1 MAPAALLSSAP
12 VQSLCPSCRI
22 TKKWQSKR
30 VVSSG
35 LALTRASSHGNI
47 DKASVKSSMSLR
59 PLESVFGRRRRSG
72 VGSETGSCSS
82 RHVFTAAVEG
92 SIAVDETEASAPGNV
107 VESSEE
113 NAETASAAAAPA
125 KAVRFKPRIPGQK
138 ARREDP
144 TVPAEALVEGAVF
157 TGKVTTI
164 QPFGAFVNFGAF
176 TDGLVHISKMSTGYV
191 SNVSDI
197 VKLGQEVKVTILNV
211 EQSSGRIALS
221 MVDKEE
227 KEAAAK
233 EAAAKTGDGEEGTER
248 SRFQQGPD
256 GRPVNRG
263 RIAGSARQNR
273 RDEYQKPPTKLS
285 KGQEVEGTVKNK
297 IRSGVFVELPK
308 NEEGFLRYSDIPG
321 GENMAPESSL
331 QTGENIKATVLRID
345 RGKIILTMKPIVDI
359 SSVNRDI
366 NQGKDSGATNP
377 FEIAFRA
384 FNLIPV
390 EPAGPVE
397 EDVPEKEIAF
407 QEAAA
412 VEEVIPDAAALVEGN
427 EADVIAAV
435 EDSPVAEEKD
445 VVPDAPVVEASP
457 AEEEAVGEAPA
468 SVDDVVSEAT
478 ATAMEEDVSA
488 VEEAPVGFE
497 ASALDDIPA
506 GSVPETEAAGKE
518 APVAEEGIQEAA
530 VVVADSLAAVEEAI
544 PKVAAVVKDSPAA
557 VEEVS
562 AEEQSVAGAAT
573 APVAE
578 EEVASEAI
586 AEVSAAVE
594 DSPAAVEDENP
605 TEKRLVRETAAPVA
619 KQEFVS
625 EAATTPIVEEPVLE
639 KGQVG
644 VSAAIVKQLRDETGA
659 GMMDCKRALA
669 ATGGDIEKARETL
682 RKRGLASA
690 EKKASRITS
699 EGLIGSYI
707 HDSRIGVLLEV
718 NCETDFVSRGPVFK
732 SLVEDLGMQV
742 VASQQVQYVCV
753 EDIPAEVVD
762 KEKELEAQ
770 REDLVNK
777 PGPIR
782 TKIVDG
788 RVWKRL
794 NELAL
799 LEQPYIRDDEILVKD
814 FVKRTVATLG
824 ENIQIRRFERYVL
837 GEGLQQKGTDFAA
850 EVATQKA
857 VKAPAEAPKK
867 AEEAPPAP
875 LDSDKKVFVS
885 AIMVKELRDQT
896 GAGMMDCKKAL
907 ASTGN
912 DLAKAVEFLRKKG
925 LASADK
931 KASRLA
937 SEGLIGTYIH
947 DGRIGILVEVNC
959 ETDFVARGERFKE
972 LVDDLA
978 MQIAAYPQVE
988 VVSLDDV
995 PADVLAKEREL
1006 ESGKEDLARKPEAI
1020 RAKIVDGRVAK
1031 RLAELALLEQPYIKD
1046 DMKLVR
1052 DVVKEAIA
1060 SVGENIQVRRFTRFN
1075 LGEGRTSE
1083 DAHCTELG
1091 TSIMTNAK
1099 GISSIGIRE

>member
-35 LALTRASSHGNI
+35 LALTRASPHGNI

-92 SIAVDETEASAPGNV
+92 SIAVDETESLAPGNV

-113 NAETASAAAAPA
+113 NAESASAAAAPA

-233 EAAAKTGDGEEGTER
+233 EAAAKTGDAEEGTER

-263 RIAGSARQNR
+263 RIAGGARQNR

-285 KGQEVEGTVKNK
+285 KGQQVEGTVKNK

-397 EDVPEKEIAF
+397 EDVSEKEIAF

-427 EADVIAAV
+427 VADVIAAV
-435 EDSPVAEEKD
+435 EDSPVAEEKE
-445 VVPDAPVVEASP
+445 VVPDAPVVEASL

-488 VEEAPVGFE
+488 VEEAPAAFE

-506 GSVPETEAAGKE
+506 ESVPESEAAGKE
-518 APVAEEGIQEAA
+518 APVAEEGIQEVA
-530 VVVADSLAAVEEAI
+530 VVVADSL
-544 PKVAAVVKDSPAA
+544 AAVVKDSPAA

-562 AEEQSVAGAAT
+562 AEEQSVAEAAT

-594 DSPAAVEDENP
+594 DSPAAVEEEDP

-639 KGQVG
+639 RGQVG

-682 RKRGLASA
+682 RKKGLASA

-742 VASQQVQYVCV
+742 VASQQVQYVSV

-770 REDLVNK
+770 REDLINK
-777 PGPIR
+777 PEPIR

-857 VKAPAEAPKK
+857 VKATVEAPKK
-867 AEEAPPAP
+867 AEEAPPGP
-875 LDSDKKVFVS
+875 LDSDQKVFVS
-885 AIMVKELRDQT
+885 AIIVKELRDQT

-907 ASTGN
+907 TSTGN

-947 DGRIGILVEVNC
+947 DGRIGVLVEVNC

-995 PADVLAKEREL
+995 PADVLAKEKEL
-1006 ESGKEDLARKPEAI
+1006 ESGKDDLARKPEAI

-1075 LGEGRTSE
+1075 LGEGIAKKVVDFASE
-1083 DAHCTELG
+1083 VAAQSG
-1091 TSIMTNAK
+1091 RKA
-1099 GISSIGIRE
+1099 